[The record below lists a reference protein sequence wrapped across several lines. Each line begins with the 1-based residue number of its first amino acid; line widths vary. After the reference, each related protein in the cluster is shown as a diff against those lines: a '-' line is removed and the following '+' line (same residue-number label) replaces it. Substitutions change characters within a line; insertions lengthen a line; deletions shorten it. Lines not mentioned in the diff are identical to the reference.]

1 MTAAPFEFFDLQVLR
16 TTRISPSFTRV
27 TLGGDTLH
35 RFASGGRDQRF
46 KLFLP
51 QPGCREVAIPRD
63 AGHAWWPAWQR
74 MDPAERGI
82 MRTYTAREQRRGP
95 DELDID
101 FALHG
106 EQGGPASRWAEQ
118 AAPGDAVAVL
128 GPLEEDNAAVDFR
141 PPPEADWMLITGD
154 ETALPAV
161 AGILDWLPPG
171 IRAKVWLEVAH
182 PDDRQEL
189 ATEADADSTWIIRD
203 RAGATLLES
212 VRATHLP
219 AGRPYAW
226 IAGEAG
232 SVRTLR
238 RHLVNDRGIDRK
250 NIKFT
255 GYWRK
260 GTTEDDLIAQI
271 ATDTAPA
278 TSKGNSNSN
287 DTAGETAGA
296 ARAGAT
302 A

>member
-16 TTRISPSFTRV
+16 TTRLSPSFTRV
-27 TLGGDTLH
+27 TLGGDRLG
-35 RFASGGRDQRF
+35 RLASGGRDQRF

-51 QPGCREVAIPRD
+51 QPGDHEVAIPRD
-63 AGHAWWPAWQR
+63 AGQGWWPAWQQ
-74 MDPAERGI
+74 MDPAKRGI

-95 DELDID
+95 NELDID

-106 EQGGPASRWAEQ
+106 EHGGPASRWAEK
-118 AAPGDAVAVL
+118 AAPGDAIAIL
-128 GPLEEDNAAVDFR
+128 GPVEEDNAAVDFR
-141 PPPEADWMLITGD
+141 PPPEAEWMLITGD

-171 IRAKVWLEVAH
+171 IPAKVWLEVAH
-182 PDDRQEL
+182 HEDRQEL
-189 ATEADADSTWIIRD
+189 STKADADITWVVRD
-203 RAGATLLES
+203 DETTLLDS

-271 ATDTAPA
+271 STGPA
-278 TSKGNSNSN
+278 RTEES
-287 DTAGETAGA
+287 D
-296 ARAGAT
+296 
-302 A
+302 